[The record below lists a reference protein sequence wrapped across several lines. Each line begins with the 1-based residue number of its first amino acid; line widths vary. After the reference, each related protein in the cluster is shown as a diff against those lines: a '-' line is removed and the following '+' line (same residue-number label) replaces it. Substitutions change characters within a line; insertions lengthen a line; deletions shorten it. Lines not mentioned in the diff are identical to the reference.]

1 MSLYF
6 AGKDAYNS
14 GNYEAAQNYFDE
26 ALTKDE
32 NIEAKAQNIKY
43 MLGVSAF
50 NNRDYKTA
58 KTYLNLFKDNP
69 IAKDLLLKIE
79 VYEKT
84 LPEDFLYHNDNSN
97 VQDFTAATNSELLST
112 DQIDSKSKDQR
123 ILIIII
129 VTTLV
134 VTSLSVFFEIKRN
147 LFSKIALRLVGIS
160 SESMIVRAQENTKK
174 VDKNRIERT
183 DQEVE
188 MPTTD
193 QTTTSLLETPF
204 DEEID
209 IEKMAS
215 KEIKEISRFF
225 EDDVETQFNQKS
237 SDISE
242 NQIHQQSDQEEENDG
257 EFVSARDSILNSI
270 LADEENFGA
279 KEEEEKDTSA
289 NNNEDKTEEI
299 SKKPRYEHL
308 DNIPDDF
315 NVNEAIEKA
324 FKLIEESSRLQA
336 KQDLENETEQ
346 FKTIEEMEKEI
357 EEKEKVN
364 LNYFQEME
372 EIDDKS
378 LESFFD
384 YVFEEHLEE
393 PKKR

>member
-1 MSLYF
+1 
-6 AGKDAYNS
+6 
-14 GNYEAAQNYFDE
+14 
-26 ALTKDE
+26 
-32 NIEAKAQNIKY
+32 
-43 MLGVSAF
+43 
-50 NNRDYKTA
+50 
-58 KTYLNLFKDNP
+58 P
-69 IAKDLLLKIE
+69 
-79 VYEKT
+79 
-84 LPEDFLYHNDNSN
+84 NDNSN
-97 VQDFTAATNSELLST
+97 VQDFTAATNSELLSI